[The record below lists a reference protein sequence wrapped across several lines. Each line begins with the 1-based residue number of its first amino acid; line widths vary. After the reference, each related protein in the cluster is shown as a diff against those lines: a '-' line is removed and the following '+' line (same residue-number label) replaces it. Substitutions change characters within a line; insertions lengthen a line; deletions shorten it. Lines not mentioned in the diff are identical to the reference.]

1 MLNKIGSAEVN
12 ATLLKAASVLRDQQG
27 EIERLKAELSVRDR
41 RGHAEK
47 IANSAVERGI
57 MAEEEA
63 KDYADSLIEGD
74 KDLDIVEE
82 FVSRTAAGIPLSSS
96 LQKTASATG
105 TDGEADVLTSFLL
118 TNDIP

>member
-12 ATLLKAASVLRDQQG
+12 ATLLKAASVLRDQQS
-27 EIERLKAELSVRDR
+27 EIERLRVELSVRDR

-105 TDGEADVLTSFLL
+105 TDGETDVLTSFLL